1 MVQFPEEILV
11 NILSRLHVR
20 SLVRFKCVSKFW
32 TTLISDP
39 YFTKKHLNRARND
52 QDSQKLLIYQWGP
65 KDSTFSLYCCPLSPV
80 QHCPSTLKPRNCLI
94 HCCYN
99 GLVIIEIRAKYRV
112 KILLWNPSIRESIVL
127 PPLGCP
133 GDRHSH
139 FGLGYDSSSGEYKI
153 LHMHQNL
160 DGPNYPN
167 EILALKD
174 GSWRI
179 IDEHPRA
186 NRCWFYAT
194 DSLPFIHAA
203 FHWIQV
209 SRNYFVVISFNISN
223 EVYGDIPLAEEILSL
238 MPGLDTIGVSVLEG
252 MLCVHSNLF
261 FTGNGNFKVWVLKE
275 YGVKESWMPLL
286 TIVKDT
292 PYVYAAPRHRF
303 ADGEVL
309 FWCLNIETR
318 GHAFRTVS
326 RSFRSWPRWVTRGH
340 TFRMTWNVLD
350 IMSNCLI
357 HASFL
362 LCLSVCEINYLFS
375 GLVHNVKCSFLSLGV
390 CITLHIP
397 LLDLR
402 PGPGRAVL
410 VFYLPLFSTFYPGAL
425 KLQKE
430 REVAKAEKKDMKM
443 EKKEKKTRQKT

>member
-1 MVQFPEEILV
+1 MAQKRKNDGKLAESSSCKKQKTKGKANFIFSALLSFITNNNFLLKLGKKNPPSIDHLDVDDSITVQFPEEILA
-11 NILSRLHVR
+11 NILSRLPVQ

-39 YFTKKHLNRARND
+39 YFTKKHLNRAKND
-52 QDSQKLLIYQWGP
+52 HDSQKLLIYQWGP

-80 QHCPSTLKPRNCLI
+80 QQVKDVQKLKLDSPSTLKPRSCLI

-99 GLVIIEIRAKYRV
+99 GLAIIEIHAKYRA

-133 GDRHSH
+133 GDGRSR

-153 LHMHQNL
+153 IHMHQNL
-160 DGPNYPN
+160 EGPNYPN

-174 GSWRI
+174 GSWRS

-186 NRCWFYAT
+186 NRCWFYAS

-223 EVYGDIPLAEEILSL
+223 EVYGEIPLSEEILSL
-238 MPGLDTIGVSVLEG
+238 KAGPDTVGVSVLEG

-261 FTGNGNFKVWVLKE
+261 FTGNGTFKVWVLKE

-318 GHAFRTVS
+318 GHTFRTVS
-326 RSFRSWPRWVTRGH
+326 RPFRSWPRWVTRGH
-340 TFRMTWNVLD
+340 TFSMVSRPFRSWPRCDT
-350 IMSNCLI
+350 IQGGHAFTESLI
-357 HASFL
+357 SP
-362 LCLSVCEINYLFS
+362 
-375 GLVHNVKCSFLSLGV
+375 KSL
-390 CITLHIP
+390 T
-397 LLDLR
+397 
-402 PGPGRAVL
+402 
-410 VFYLPLFSTFYPGAL
+410 Y
-425 KLQKE
+425 
-430 REVAKAEKKDMKM
+430 
-443 EKKEKKTRQKT
+443 